1 MIKGKVMALKEFR
14 FKQSINCT
22 PMIIV
27 DYNVEKDKIYK
38 VNFIN
43 DNISFMLGGTVFNLS
58 KNSNL
63 FVKVG
68 CGTCKYLNKSVHC
81 AKCQTKNHT
90 SWEYKGA
97 EPKMENKNYIPE
109 LAKMLGLKWDGEI
122 SKPFVIKEY
131 MDKNNY
137 HFTKKTV
144 TNSKGDTFPI
154 ILQAIINGTLTIDP
168 VIEFAKP
175 IWCALD
181 NDRYLTVLS
190 NGNKVIAFQSH
201 STVDYYRYKA
211 GNMFDPSAVI
221 PLSQVDKIVE
231 DMKMGYEVG
240 DDGDSN

>member
-14 FKQSINCT
+14 FKQAIDCM

-27 DYNVEKDKIYK
+27 DYSVEKDKIYK

-58 KNSNL
+58 KNSDL
-63 FVKVG
+63 FVRVG
-68 CGTCKYLNKSVHC
+68 CGTCKYLNESVHC

-97 EPKMENKNYIPE
+97 EPKVKNNNYIPE

-144 TNSKGDTFPI
+144 TNSKGDTFPV

-168 VIEFAKP
+168 IVEFAKP
-175 IWCALD
+175 IWCEKAGQQYLTID
-181 NDRYLTVLS
+181 SSGNRYLTSFVP
-190 NGNKVIAFQSH
+190 KAI
-201 STVDYYRYKA
+201 DYYRRA
-211 GNMFDPSAVI
+211 HGNMFEIESFI
-221 PLSQVDKIVE
+221 PQKQRDKIIA
-231 DMKMGYEVG
+231 DMKSQEVAT
-240 DDGDSN
+240 DGDSN